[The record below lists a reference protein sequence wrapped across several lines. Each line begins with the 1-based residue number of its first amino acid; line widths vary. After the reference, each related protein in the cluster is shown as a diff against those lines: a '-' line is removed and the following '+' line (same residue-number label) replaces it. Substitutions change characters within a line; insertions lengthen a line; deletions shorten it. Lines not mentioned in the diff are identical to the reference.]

1 MKRQIIFVSGV
12 HGVGK
17 TTLCKKIAS
26 RYKIEHFSASNLIA
40 KEKAEE
46 HLQNK
51 QVENITG
58 NQDFLVT
65 AINKY
70 FKNETWYLLDGHF
83 CLLNKNNEITKI
95 PYSTYEGIC
104 PRAIILLVDEPENIY
119 TRLNS
124 RDSIKHDLSLL
135 RSFQEQERRRQYL
148 LHRHS
153 GCYQQEARG
162 VGWQDCFRRVDHD
175 EYGLLG

>member
-1 MKRQIIFVSGV
+1 MMKRQIIFIGGV

-17 TTLCKKIAS
+17 TTLCKKIES
-26 RYKIEHFSASNLIA
+26 RFNIEHFSASNLIA

-46 HLQNK
+46 NLRNK

-70 FKNETWYLLDGHF
+70 FKSETWYLLDGHF

-104 PRAIILLVDEPENIY
+104 PSAIIVLVDEPENIY
-119 TRLNS
+119 TRLNL

-135 RSFQEQERRRQYL
+135 RSFQEQEIDYADYIKDKL
-148 LHRHS
+148 NIPYIMCNISEEEKIYTFIEDLVS
-153 GCYQQEARG
+153 
-162 VGWQDCFRRVDHD
+162 
-175 EYGLLG
+175 L